1 MNFRFV
7 DLGHISPEWGAA
19 ADSAVFEYVSEGVVP
34 YTVHVYSRSRPAV
47 SLGRFRKIE
56 EDVRCEKL
64 DGHGVSAVRR
74 ISGGSTVFTGTS
86 QIIYSVVMEDVFES
100 RAESYRK
107 LCGCVV
113 SALRHA
119 GIDGLFKEPND
130 VLSGGRKI
138 SGSAQYRRGG
148 FLLHHGTIV
157 MEPEP
162 LADEILKNVKHRSYD
177 GITSVRECLGHSVS
191 REDMVQNIR
200 RGFENMFSLNRTEY
214 VLTPGETERI
224 DETARGFRVSVS
236 DL

>member
-1 MNFRFV
+1 MNCRFV
-7 DLGHISPEWGAA
+7 DLGHISPEQGAA
-19 ADSAVFEYVSEGVVP
+19 ADSVVFECVSEGLVP
-34 YTVHVYSRSRPAV
+34 RTVLVYSRNRPTV
-47 SLGRFRKIE
+47 SLGRFRKIG

-64 DGHGVSAVRR
+64 DGYGISAVRR

-86 QIIYSVVMEDVFES
+86 QIIYSVVMEDIFES
-100 RAESYRK
+100 KAGSYGK

-130 VLSGGRKI
+130 VLSGGKKI

-148 FLLHHGTIV
+148 FLLHHGTVV

-191 REDMVQNIR
+191 RNDMVRNIR
-200 RGFENMFSLNRTEY
+200 TGFGNLLDLSPTEY
-214 VLTPGETERI
+214 ALTPEETERI
-224 DETARGFRVSVS
+224 GRTAGGFRVSVS